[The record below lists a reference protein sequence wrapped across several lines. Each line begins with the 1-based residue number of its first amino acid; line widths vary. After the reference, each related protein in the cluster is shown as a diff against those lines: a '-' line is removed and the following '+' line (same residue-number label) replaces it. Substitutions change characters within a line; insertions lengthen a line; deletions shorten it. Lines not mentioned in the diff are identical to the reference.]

1 MKQGEVSGVKRK
13 IETVNSPGWVEALN
27 AQGLSDGTEILL
39 IGEDRALKQIERILK
54 CLRKAGLQIEY
65 CVTWTD
71 VIKDR

>member
-39 IGEDRALKQIERILK
+39 IGEDRALKRIMRILRG
-54 CLRKAGLQIEY
+54 LRRAGLQIEY
-65 CVTWTD
+65 CVTRAYE
-71 VIKDR
+71 VKDQ